1 LAGRLRRGS
10 GMIGVGGA
18 WVAPVVIGP
27 FSCALSCV
35 PSRPFGA
42 GFGTGTFAVPA
53 VGGRPAATT
62 TLRDASA
69 GDHRFPWFLPDGRH
83 FLYVD
88 TNSKPDATGAM
99 KRYDVGSVYVVMF
112 EPGTRNPIL
121 RLRLDKPLEMDP
133 AKAEA
138 TINAAVAELFTKYP
152 TRRPK
157 K

>member
-1 LAGRLRRGS
+1 MKKLTTGKADVDVAYGALRRTD
-10 GMIGVGGA
+10 VE
-18 WVAPVVIGP
+18 
-27 FSCALSCV
+27 
-35 PSRPFGA
+35 
-42 GFGTGTFAVPA
+42 
-53 VGGRPAATT
+53 
-62 TLRDASA
+62 
-69 GDHRFPWFLPDGRH
+69 
-83 FLYVD
+83 

-99 KRYDVGSVYVVMF
+99 KRYEVGSVYVVMF